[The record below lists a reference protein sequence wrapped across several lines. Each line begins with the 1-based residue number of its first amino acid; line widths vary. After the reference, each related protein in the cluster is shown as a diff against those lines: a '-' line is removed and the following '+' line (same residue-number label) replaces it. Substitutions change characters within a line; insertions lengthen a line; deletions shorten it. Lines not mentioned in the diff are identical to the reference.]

1 MVWRDRGKEEKQAR
15 LARKEARTRRKGK
28 DHKKSLLAPN
38 VPPEGD
44 LFESSLEIID
54 SSLRNVMNLFE
65 EVLIL
70 LLISYTVCSF
80 QIRHK

>member
-38 VPPEGD
+38 VLLTYPDYLACSEWMYHFVEGY
-44 LFESSLEIID
+44 LKK
-54 SSLRNVMNLFE
+54 
-65 EVLIL
+65 
-70 LLISYTVCSF
+70 SYSAMFVT
-80 QIRHK
+80 QRK